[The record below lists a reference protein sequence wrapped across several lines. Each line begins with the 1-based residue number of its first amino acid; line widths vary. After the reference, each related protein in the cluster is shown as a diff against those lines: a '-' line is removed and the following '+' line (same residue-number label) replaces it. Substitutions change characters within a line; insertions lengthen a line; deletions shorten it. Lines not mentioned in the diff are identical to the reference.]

1 MEDNIP
7 IDIHIPKLLEWL
19 LDRRHCKKDW
29 QAQITSIR
37 EKINAAI
44 QDMPENESIKELLSG
59 SYLNYFHCCQIV
71 EILKE
76 TEADTK
82 NLFGMYGS
90 QRMKDWQ
97 EIVRLYQKDNVYL
110 AESANILLRNVKY
123 EVPGIKKQIA
133 KLKQLQQECEKKIAD
148 YIKSASSAQ
157 RELESMKKQ
166 IGISGNNVQREL
178 LSRVS
183 HLNEVY
189 ANVTSNIKVLEK
201 ALQHYIAF
209 SQMVA
214 GITYELPLI
223 SYVIEKGNTT
233 TYEWL
238 YGEPPQ
244 KIELPDTDKL
254 IDDSENNAVSDEIDW
269 DISEVNDTDIDYGI
283 SLEESGIEVE
293 TAEKETNVARG
304 VEAYTVLDNPKTRDE
319 FISQLMELQSFLKMR
334 LLETQKDS
342 VGLSLMNEQVQESS
356 ENLVKMLD
364 SVQVVKQLLTDSVTQ
379 QLHFIKHSKRYVEKV
394 ASSFDQKL
402 NAVEKMKASQEAM
415 KIRKQEVETEEA
427 ELKPK
432 LKILMNKT
440 RTLQEQIES
449 EISKKYKNRPVNLMG
464 GF

>member
-29 QAQITSIR
+29 QAQVALVR

-76 TEADTK
+76 TEADSK

-123 EVPGIKKQIA
+123 EVPGIKKQIS
-133 KLKQLQQECEKKIAD
+133 KLKQLQLECEKKITD
-148 YIKSASSAQ
+148 YGKSAVSAQ

-183 HLNEVY
+183 HLTEVY
-189 ANVTSNIKVLEK
+189 ANVTSNVKVLEK
-201 ALQHYIAF
+201 PLQHYIAF

-214 GITYELPLI
+214 KTSYELPLI

-233 TYEWL
+233 TYEYL

-244 KIELPDTDKL
+244 KIEIPDNEKPTDF
-254 IDDSENNAVSDEIDW
+254 DDDNEGADEINW
-269 DISEVNDTDIDYGI
+269 DISEVNDADIDYGI

-293 TAEKETNVARG
+293 PAEQDISVARG

-334 LLETQKDS
+334 LLETQKDND
-342 VGLSLMNEQVQESS
+342 GLSLMNETVQESS

-364 SVQVVKQLLTDSVTQ
+364 SVQVIKQLLTDSVTQ

-394 ASSFDQKL
+394 ASSFEQKL
-402 NAVEKMKASQEAM
+402 TAIEKMKASQEAM
-415 KIRKQEVETEEA
+415 KIRKEEVEAEET

-432 LKILMNKT
+432 LKLLMSKT
-440 RTLQEQIES
+440 RTLQEQIET

-464 GF
+464 GL